1 VSAGK
6 PDGILTGRSLVD
18 LALSSLSSSRP
29 PSSSKKGR
37 ECQSYIREL
46 LGTPNKLAEHV
57 SQNRGYLAPGTS
69 TSNPLWIRLRLAPT
83 FSTFLASFHCRV
95 FLSSSLSSFHYSFFS
110 PMHSLSLSLF
120 FSTVL
125 STAAII
131 HGVFHVREARMDIVS
146 RALTLVRIF
155 FPFLPPCELNSAVF
169 NARERVENCLY

>member
-1 VSAGK
+1 MSTGK

-18 LALSSLSSSRP
+18 LALLSLILSLALSRP
-29 PSSSKKGR
+29 PLSKKGR

-69 TSNPLWIRLRLAPT
+69 TSNPLWICLRLAST
-83 FSTFLASFHCRV
+83 STTFLASFHCRV
-95 FLSSSLSSFHYSFFS
+95 FLSSSLSPFRYSPFF
-110 PMHSLSLSLF
+110 PMLSLFLF

-146 RALTLVRIF
+146 RALTPVRIF
-155 FPFLPPCELNSAVF
+155 SPVPTTV
-169 NARERVENCLY
+169 RVEFCGF